1 MKGLRERLLEKAA
14 ANHLDGADSEALRDY
29 YQSVLDSV
37 GSVVYTVNRD
47 LRLTGVNR
55 QWDAFALT
63 AGGKHLTSEHILGT
77 HLLDQMRG
85 APLERWRTVCQQI
98 LDGELPRYL
107 DEVASQEPSAW
118 RHYSLSATPL
128 RNSQGEIF
136 GITFVASNIT
146 QLKKAEHEMFQRLIE
161 IRGLRQVA
169 QTAGTWC
176 ERRTVY
182 KQVTSDI
189 AHLFSAERCVIFLWD
204 EHTGNLQAQ
213 QPAYGL
219 SGRRLAELAL
229 DMGHPTD
236 PDSLWPVLEEKDYI
250 LLNGDNDLPANTAD
264 NPDNVGQLAAML
276 GVLRVSARIRGAILV
291 AGRDRPFSNDDG
303 QLLAIVAVPTALSI
317 ENTDLNERLLDRT
330 QQLSTARGE
339 LDRLIKLKEGIR
351 TPLSVIRGYLELLRE
366 GAMGPVPEPQQPTLH
381 VVLDK
386 TQAIISLIN
395 RIAPPCFPHDA
406 TRYERIDLADL
417 VRRVLER
424 RLSTIRQTGLRLVT
438 ELPAP
443 HDEESITVG
452 DPDML
457 FRVFDALVENAIR
470 FSPDGGTLHVSL
482 HVAGDILYVEV
493 TDSGAGIPTDQL
505 LHIWKPQRR
514 TEYVDTVN
522 LAEVRR
528 IVEGHGGQVWAESTP
543 GQGSTF
549 HVVLRKLDR

>member
-14 ANHLDGADSEALRDY
+14 ANHLEWADPEALRDY

-85 APLERWRTVCQQI
+85 APLERWRTVCRQI

-107 DEVASQEPSAW
+107 DEVASQEATAW
-118 RHYSLSATPL
+118 RNYSLSATPL

-169 QTAGTWC
+169 QTAGAWC

-182 KQVTSDI
+182 EQVTSDT
-189 AHLFSAERCVIFLWD
+189 AHLFGADRCVIFLWD
-204 EHTGNLQAQ
+204 EHSSNLQAQ
-213 QPAYGL
+213 EPAYGL
-219 SGRRLAELAL
+219 SEGRLAELAL
-229 DMGHPTD
+229 DLGHPTD
-236 PDSLWPVLEEKDYI
+236 PDSLWPVLEEKDYL
-250 LLNGDNDLPANTAD
+250 LLNGDNNLPARATGS
-264 NPDNVGQLAAML
+264 PENVSQLAAML

-351 TPLSVIRGYLELLRE
+351 TPLSVIRGYLELLRD

-381 VVLDK
+381 TVLDK
-386 TQAIISLIN
+386 TQAIISLVN
-395 RIAPPCFPHDA
+395 RISPSRFPHDA
-406 TRYERIDLADL
+406 ARYERIDLADL
-417 VRRVLER
+417 VRSVLER
-424 RLSTIRQTGLRLVT
+424 RLSIIRQTGLRLVT

-443 HDEESITVG
+443 HDEESITLG
-452 DPDML
+452 DPYML
-457 FRVFDALVENAIR
+457 FRVFDALVENATR
-470 FSPDGGTLHVSL
+470 FSPDGGTVHVSL
-482 HVAGDILYVEV
+482 HAEGDILYVAV
-493 TDSGAGIPTDQL
+493 TDSGTGIPTDQL
-505 LHIWKPQRR
+505 LRIWKPQLN

-522 LAEVRR
+522 LAEVKR
-528 IVEGHGGQVWAESTP
+528 IVEGHGGQVWVESTP